1 MALEALLRF
10 AIFSLILCT
19 FGVQALAAESGGGD
33 VKVGEELY
41 NVQCVTCHGS
51 SGQSIV
57 PTQPILS
64 GQHDEYLHAQI
75 KAYRDGERQNPV
87 MAGFAKNLSDEDIV
101 NIAAYLSSQTPA
113 IAGAA
118 DIELAKSAE
127 NLYRGGN
134 IARGIA
140 ACGACH
146 GPAGEGVVPFYPR
159 LSGQHAAYTEATL
172 REFAAGTRKNDI
184 MNTIAAQLT
193 EDEIK
198 ALAAYIS
205 GLAP

>member
-1 MALEALLRF
+1 MSRSEKNYIMFNALLV
-10 AIFSLILCT
+10 T
-19 FGVQALAAESGGGD
+19 VQAG
-33 VKVGEELY
+33 K
-41 NVQCVTCHGS
+41 
-51 SGQSIV
+51 SIV

-159 LSGQHAAYTEATL
+159 LSGQHTPLIL
-172 REFAAGTRKNDI
+172 RQPCANSPPAHAK
-184 MNTIAAQLT
+184 TIL
-193 EDEIK
+193 
-198 ALAAYIS
+198 
-205 GLAP
+205 

>member
-1 MALEALLRF
+1 MRF

-75 KAYRDGERQNPV
+75 KAYRDGERQNP
-87 MAGFAKNLSDEDIV
+87 
-101 NIAAYLSSQTPA
+101 
-113 IAGAA
+113 
-118 DIELAKSAE
+118 
-127 NLYRGGN
+127 R
-134 IARGIA
+134 
-140 ACGACH
+140 H
-146 GPAGEGVVPFYPR
+146 GMD
-159 LSGQHAAYTEATL
+159 S
-172 REFAAGTRKNDI
+172 RKI
-184 MNTIAAQLT
+184 
-193 EDEIK
+193 
-198 ALAAYIS
+198 
-205 GLAP
+205 